1 MKGHAPASERG
12 NGSGF
17 GPTPA
22 GGHCEIIAAK
32 RPFTACDK
40 LAPPAVA
47 QGKREMLLDI
57 SVEFLDDVF
66 GRIACR

>member
-1 MKGHAPASERG
+1 LTGDATVTVADR
-12 NGSGF
+12 
-17 GPTPA
+17 PTPA

-47 QGKREMLLDI
+47 QGEREMLLGI
-57 SVEFLDDVF
+57 SIEFLDDVF
-66 GRIACR
+66 GRIAGN